1 MDTITT
7 VSISVSW
14 GRSLMPHEL
23 VRAISR
29 LCTSP
34 TSTMLRWAQAF
45 PFAFVVDESRRI
57 IAAGELLRRICP
69 EVTEQP
75 LLEDCFSAAN
85 QDLQRGFSQL
95 SDDSGQLLIL
105 NRKKPGVVP
114 PLRGQWMSINEHSL
128 MFIGW
133 PWVTSFGQ
141 LGEMGIKLSEIP
153 PHNPLAE
160 MLMLLQTNR
169 NAVDDAH
176 ELALALR
183 QRRQELEQANKELA
197 HRAFHDALTGLPNRL
212 MLRDRLS
219 QAIVRAERNHT
230 VLAVLFI
237 DLDRFK
243 SINDTLG
250 HRVGD
255 AVLRSVATRIAAP
268 LRKSDT
274 VAREGGDEFLVL
286 LEEVGSAQN
295 AARLAG
301 KLLDSLCLPH
311 EVDGQSLHCSG
322 SIGVA
327 MYPDDGK
334 SAEELIKH
342 ADAAMF
348 DSKGGG
354 RNQVHFFSEESWA
367 RLAKRFTLEAELR
380 TAIEE
385 KQFIIHYQPQV
396 ELAGNRICGAEAL
409 IRWKHPVRGIVPPLE
424 FIPLAE
430 ELGLIVPIGEWVLD
444 EVCGQM
450 KTWLRRFGWS
460 PSVSVNI
467 SARQLQ
473 VSDFAQRVE
482 DILARHQLP
491 PNLLELELTE
501 HSLMQHHDRAS
512 RLLSGLKQRGV
523 RLVLDDFG
531 TGYSNLMTLFSMPFD
546 MLKVDRSFVSG
557 IEDDVPSRALVDM
570 ILALARQLRLQ
581 VVAEG
586 VETRTQ
592 QSLLADLGCE
602 FVQGYLHSPPLSPT
616 SFEAMAFAGSSIAA

>member
-1 MDTITT
+1 
-7 VSISVSW
+7 
-14 GRSLMPHEL
+14 
-23 VRAISR
+23 
-29 LCTSP
+29 
-34 TSTMLRWAQAF
+34 MLRWAEAF
-45 PFAFVVDESRRI
+45 PFAFVVDQSCRI
-57 IAAGELLRRICP
+57 VAAGELLRRICP
-69 EVTEQP
+69 EVDGQP
-75 LLEDCFSAAN
+75 LLEDCFSATHGELGRDFA
-85 QDLQRGFSQL
+85 QL
-95 SDDSGQLLIL
+95 VADSGQLLIL
-105 NRKKPGVVP
+105 HRRAAGVVP
-114 PLRGQWMSINEHSL
+114 PLRGQWMSINDNGL

-141 LGEMGIKLSEIP
+141 LGEMGIRLSEIP

-169 NAVDDAH
+169 SAMDDAH
-176 ELALALR
+176 ELARALR
-183 QRRQELEQANKELA
+183 QRRQELEQANKELE

-219 QAIVRAERNHT
+219 QAIARAERHRAA
-230 VLAVLFI
+230 LAVLFI

-243 SINDTLG
+243 AINDTQG
-250 HRVGD
+250 HQIGD
-255 AVLRSVATRIAAP
+255 AVLQSVAARIAGQ

-286 LEEVGSAQN
+286 LEDIGSAQN
-295 AARLAG
+295 AALVAA
-301 KLLDSLCLPH
+301 KLLHSLDQPY
-311 EVDGQSLHCSG
+311 VIDGHSLHCSG

-327 MYPDDGK
+327 MYPEDGA
-334 SAEELIKH
+334 SADELIKH

-348 DSKGGG
+348 DSKGEG

-367 RLAKRFTLEAELR
+367 RLAKRFTLESELR
-380 TAIEE
+380 TAIDEG
-385 KQFIIHYQPQV
+385 QFIIHYQPQV

-430 ELGLIVPIGEWVLD
+430 ELGLIVAIGEWVLN
-444 EVCGQM
+444 EVCAQM
-450 KTWLRRFGWS
+450 KDWLRRFGWS

-473 VSDFAQRVE
+473 LTDFAQRVE
-482 DILARHQLP
+482 AILQRHQLP
-491 PNLLELELTE
+491 PQLLELELTE
-501 HSLMQHHDRAS
+501 HSLMQQHERAS
-512 RLLSGLKQRGV
+512 QLLSGLKQQGV

-586 VETRTQ
+586 VETRQQ

-602 FVQGYLHSPPLSPT
+602 FVQGYLHAPPLPAAG
-616 SFEAMAFAGSSIAA
+616 FEAMAFSGSTIAA

>member
-1 MDTITT
+1 MSHDQ
-7 VSISVSW
+7 
-14 GRSLMPHEL
+14 
-23 VRAISR
+23 VRAIARQCS
-29 LCTSP
+29 SP
-34 TSTMLRWAQAF
+34 SSTLLRWAQAF
-45 PFAFVVDESRRI
+45 PFAFVVDPSRRI

-69 EVTEQP
+69 EVDAQP
-75 LLEDCFSAAN
+75 LLDACFSATN
-85 QDLQRGFSQL
+85 DDLTRDFAQL
-95 SDDSGQLLIL
+95 AADSGQLLIL
-105 NRKKPGVVP
+105 NRKRAGVVP
-114 PLRGQWMSINEHSL
+114 PLRGQWMAISDSSL

-133 PWVTSFGQ
+133 PWVTTFGQ

-153 PHNPLAE
+153 PNNPLAE
-160 MLMLLQTNR
+160 RLMLLQTNR
-169 NAVDDAH
+169 SAMDDAH
-176 ELALALR
+176 ELAQALR
-183 QRRQELEQANKELA
+183 QRRKELEEVNKELA

-219 QAIVRAERNHT
+219 QAIARAERNGT

-243 SINDTLG
+243 AINDTLG
-250 HRVGD
+250 HRIGD
-255 AVLRSVATRIAAP
+255 AVLNSVAARIAGP

-295 AARLAG
+295 AARVAA
-301 KLLDSLCLPH
+301 KLLHSLDQPH
-311 EVDGQSLHCSG
+311 DIEGRSLHCSG

-334 SAEELIKH
+334 NADELIMH

-354 RNQVHFFSEESWA
+354 RNQVHFFSEESWT
-367 RLAKRFTLEAELR
+367 RLAKRFSLEAELR
-380 TAIEE
+380 SAIEE
-385 KQFIIHYQPQV
+385 KQFIIHYQPKI
-396 ELAGNRICGAEAL
+396 ELASGRITGAEAL
-409 IRWKHPVRGIVPPLE
+409 IRWKHPVRGIVPPVE

-444 EVCGQM
+444 DVCAQM
-450 KTWLRRFGWS
+450 KDWLRRYGWS

-473 VSDFAQRVE
+473 VNDFTHRVE
-482 DILARHQLP
+482 EILARHQLP
-491 PNLLELELTE
+491 PQLLELELTE
-501 HSLMQHHDRAS
+501 HSLMQQHERAS
-512 RLLSGLKQRGV
+512 QLMAGLKQQGV

-557 IEDDVPSRALVDM
+557 IEDNVPSRALVDM

-586 VETRTQ
+586 VETRAQ
-592 QSLLADLGCE
+592 QSLLATLGCE
-602 FVQGYLHSPPLSPT
+602 FVQGYLHSPPLPPA
-616 SFEAMAFAGSSIAA
+616 SFEALTFAGRTATA

>member
-1 MDTITT
+1 
-7 VSISVSW
+7 
-14 GRSLMPHEL
+14 
-23 VRAISR
+23 
-29 LCTSP
+29 
-34 TSTMLRWAQAF
+34 MLRWAQAF
-45 PFAFVVDESRRI
+45 PFAFVVDQSRRI
-57 IAAGELLRRICP
+57 VAAGELLRRICP
-69 EVTEQP
+69 EVDGQP
-75 LLEDCFSAAN
+75 LLDECFSAAN
-85 QDLQRGFSQL
+85 GELGRDFAQL
-95 SDDSGQLLIL
+95 AADSGQLLIL
-105 NRKKPGVVP
+105 QRRLAGVVP
-114 PLRGQWMSINEHSL
+114 PLRGQWMSIDDRGL

-169 NAVDDAH
+169 SAMDDAH
-176 ELALALR
+176 ELARALR
-183 QRRQELEQANKELA
+183 QRRQELEQVNKELE

-219 QAIVRAERNHT
+219 QAIARAERHRS

-243 SINDTLG
+243 AINDTLG
-250 HRVGD
+250 HQIGD
-255 AVLRSVATRIAAP
+255 AVLQSVASRITDQ

-286 LEEVGSAQN
+286 LEDVGSVQN
-295 AARLAG
+295 AALVAA
-301 KLLDSLCLPH
+301 KLLHSLDQPH
-311 EVDGQSLHCSG
+311 VIGSHSLHCSG

-327 MYPDDGK
+327 MYPDDGA
-334 SAEELIKH
+334 SAGELIKH

-348 DSKGGG
+348 DSKGEG
-354 RNQVHFFSEESWA
+354 RNQVHFFSEDSWA
-367 RLAKRFTLEAELR
+367 RLSRRFMLEAELR
-380 TAIEE
+380 TAIDEG
-385 KQFIIHYQPQV
+385 QFIVHYQPQV

-409 IRWKHPVRGIVPPLE
+409 IRWKHPERGLVSPLE

-430 ELGLIVPIGEWVLD
+430 ELGLIVPIGEWVLN
-444 EVCGQM
+444 EVCKQM
-450 KTWLRRFGWS
+450 KDWLQRFGWS

-473 VSDFAQRVE
+473 LTDFAQRVE
-482 DILARHQLP
+482 DILKRHQLP
-491 PNLLELELTE
+491 PQLLELELTE
-501 HSLMQHHDRAS
+501 HSLMQQHERAS
-512 RLLSGLKQRGV
+512 QLLSGLKQQGV

-531 TGYSNLMTLFSMPFD
+531 TGYSNLMTLSSMPFD

-581 VVAEG
+581 VVVEG
-586 VETRTQ
+586 VETRQQ

-602 FVQGYLHSPPLSPT
+602 FVQGYLHAPPLPPDR
-616 SFEAMAFAGSSIAA
+616 FEAMTFAGSTVTA

>member
-1 MDTITT
+1 MSHDQ
-7 VSISVSW
+7 
-14 GRSLMPHEL
+14 
-23 VRAISR
+23 VRAIARQCS
-29 LCTSP
+29 SP
-34 TSTMLRWAQAF
+34 SSTLLRWAQAF
-45 PFAFVVDESRRI
+45 PFAFVVDPSRRI

-69 EVTEQP
+69 EVDAQP
-75 LLEDCFSAAN
+75 LLDACFSATN
-85 QDLQRGFSQL
+85 NDLTRDFAQL
-95 SDDSGQLLIL
+95 AADSGQLLIL
-105 NRKKPGVVP
+105 NRKRAGVVP
-114 PLRGQWMSINEHSL
+114 PLRGQWMAISDSSL

-169 NAVDDAH
+169 SAMDDAH
-176 ELALALR
+176 ELAQALR
-183 QRRQELEQANKELA
+183 QRRKELEEVNKELA

-219 QAIVRAERNHT
+219 QAIARAERNGT

-243 SINDTLG
+243 AINDTLG
-250 HRVGD
+250 HRIGD
-255 AVLRSVATRIAAP
+255 AVLNSVAARIAGP

-295 AARLAG
+295 AARVAA
-301 KLLDSLCLPH
+301 KLLHSLDQPH
-311 EVDGQSLHCSG
+311 DIEGRSLHCSG

-334 SAEELIKH
+334 TADELIMH

-354 RNQVHFFSEESWA
+354 RNQVHFFSEESWT
-367 RLAKRFTLEAELR
+367 RLAKRFSLEAELR
-380 TAIEE
+380 SAIEE
-385 KQFIIHYQPQV
+385 KQFIIHYQPKI
-396 ELAGNRICGAEAL
+396 ELASGRITGAEAL
-409 IRWKHPVRGIVPPLE
+409 IRWKHPVRGIVPPVE

-444 EVCGQM
+444 DVCAQM
-450 KTWLRRFGWS
+450 KDWLRRYGWS

-473 VSDFAQRVE
+473 VNDFTHRVE
-482 DILARHQLP
+482 EILARHQLP
-491 PNLLELELTE
+491 PQLLELELTE
-501 HSLMQHHDRAS
+501 HSLMQQHERAS
-512 RLLSGLKQRGV
+512 QLMAGLKQQGV

-557 IEDDVPSRALVDM
+557 IEDNVPSRALVDM

-586 VETRTQ
+586 VETRAQ
-592 QSLLADLGCE
+592 QSLLATLGCE
-602 FVQGYLHSPPLSPT
+602 FVQGYLHSPPLPPA
-616 SFEAMAFAGSSIAA
+616 SFEALTFAGRTATA

>member
-1 MDTITT
+1 MITT
-7 VSISVSW
+7 VSTSASSD
-14 GRSLMPHEL
+14 RCPMPHDQ
-23 VRAISR
+23 VRAIARQCSS
-29 LCTSP
+29 T

-45 PFAFVVDESRRI
+45 PFAFVVDQSCRI
-57 IAAGELLRRICP
+57 TAAGELLRRICP
-69 EVTEQP
+69 EVDAQP
-75 LLEDCFSAAN
+75 LLEECFSATNYNLTRDFA
-85 QDLQRGFSQL
+85 QL
-95 SDDSGQLLIL
+95 ASDSGQLLIL
-105 NRKKPGVVP
+105 NRIRAGVVP
-114 PLRGQWMSINEHSL
+114 PLRGQWMSISDSSL

-169 NAVDDAH
+169 SAMNDAH
-176 ELALALR
+176 ELAQALR
-183 QRRQELEQANKELA
+183 QRRRELEEVNKELA

-219 QAIVRAERNHT
+219 QAITRAERNGT

-243 SINDTLG
+243 VINDTLG
-250 HRVGD
+250 HRIGD
-255 AVLRSVATRIAAP
+255 AVLHSVAARIAGP

-295 AARLAG
+295 AARVAT
-301 KLLDSLCLPH
+301 KLLQSLSQPH
-311 EVDGQSLHCSG
+311 VIEGQSLHCSG

-334 SAEELIKH
+334 SADELIKH

-354 RNQVHFFSEESWA
+354 RNQVHFFSEESWT

-396 ELAGNRICGAEAL
+396 ELAGNRITGAEAL

-430 ELGLIVPIGEWVLD
+430 ELGLIVPIGDWVLN
-444 EVCGQM
+444 EVCAQM
-450 KTWLRRFGWS
+450 KEWLRRFGWS

-473 VSDFAQRVE
+473 LNDFAQRVE

-491 PNLLELELTE
+491 PQLLELELTE
-501 HSLMQHHDRAS
+501 HSLMQQHERAS
-512 RLLSGLKQRGV
+512 RLMAGLKQQGV

-531 TGYSNLMTLFSMPFD
+531 TGYSNLMTLFSLPFD

-586 VETRTQ
+586 VETRSQ

-602 FVQGYLHSPPLSPT
+602 FVQGYLHSPPLAPA
-616 SFEAMAFAGSSIAA
+616 SFEAMTFAGRKVAA

>member
-1 MDTITT
+1 MTMIALTSAFRDPSPMP
-7 VSISVSW
+7 VD
-14 GRSLMPHEL
+14 SLQ
-23 VRAISR
+23 AISR
-29 LCTSP
+29 NCVSP
-34 TSTMLRWAQAF
+34 ISTMLRWAKAF
-45 PFAFVVDESRRI
+45 PFAFVIDPSRRI

-69 EVTEQP
+69 EVDHQP
-75 LLEDCFSAAN
+75 RLEDCFHAKPYE
-85 QDLQRGFSQL
+85 LQRDFAEL
-95 SDDSGQLLIL
+95 SADSGQLLIL
-105 NRKKPGVVP
+105 HRHLGGAVP
-114 PLRGQWMSINEHSL
+114 PLRGQWMAINDTSL

-169 NAVDDAH
+169 SAMDDARD
-176 ELALALR
+176 LANALKE
-183 QRRQELEQANKELA
+183 RRRELEQVNRELA

-219 QAIVRAERNHT
+219 QALVRANRNST

-243 SINDTLG
+243 VINDTLG
-250 HRVGD
+250 HRIGD
-255 AVLRSVATRIAAP
+255 EVLRSVASRITEQV
-268 LRKSDT
+268 RQSDT

-295 AARLAG
+295 TAKVAA
-301 KLLDSLCLPH
+301 KLLNSLGQPH
-311 EVDGQSLHCSG
+311 IVDGQALYCSG

-327 MYPDDGK
+327 MYPEDGRE
-334 SAEELIKH
+334 AEELIRH

-348 DSKGGG
+348 DSKGEG

-367 RLAKRFTLEAELR
+367 RLSKRFTMEAELR
-380 TAIEE
+380 TAIEQ

-396 ELAGNRICGAEAL
+396 ELATNRIYGAEAL
-409 IRWKHPVRGIVPPLE
+409 IRWKHPVRGVVSPLE

-444 EVCGQM
+444 QVCAQIRE
-450 KTWLRRFGWS
+450 WLDRFGWS

-482 DILARHQLP
+482 EVIARHRLP
-491 PNLLELELTE
+491 PQLLELELTE
-501 HSLMQHHDRAS
+501 HSLMQHHERATQ
-512 RLLSGLKQRGV
+512 LMAGLKQQGV
-523 RLVLDDFG
+523 RLILDDFG

-546 MLKVDRSFVSG
+546 MLKVDRAFVSG
-557 IEDDVPSRALVDM
+557 IEDSRPSRALIDM
-570 ILALARQLRLQ
+570 ILVLARQLSMQ

-586 VETRTQ
+586 VETRRQ
-592 QSLLADLGCE
+592 QSMLAELGCE
-602 FVQGYLHSPPLSPT
+602 FVQGYLHSPPLPPGR
-616 SFEAMAFAGSSIAA
+616 FEELAFVARTQAA

>member
-1 MDTITT
+1 
-7 VSISVSW
+7 
-14 GRSLMPHEL
+14 
-23 VRAISR
+23 
-29 LCTSP
+29 
-34 TSTMLRWAQAF
+34 MLRWAEAF
-45 PFAFVVDESRRI
+45 PFAFVVDRSCCI
-57 IAAGELLRRICP
+57 VAAGELLRRICP
-69 EVTEQP
+69 EVDGQP
-75 LLEDCFSAAN
+75 LLEDCFSATHGELGRDFA
-85 QDLQRGFSQL
+85 QL
-95 SDDSGQLLIL
+95 VADSGQLLIL
-105 NRKKPGVVP
+105 HRRAAGVVP
-114 PLRGQWMSINEHSL
+114 PLRGQWMSINDNGL

-141 LGEMGIKLSEIP
+141 LGEMGIRLSEIP

-169 NAVDDAH
+169 SAMDDAH
-176 ELALALR
+176 ELARALR
-183 QRRQELEQANKELA
+183 QRRQELEQANKELE

-219 QAIVRAERNHT
+219 QAIARAERHRGA
-230 VLAVLFI
+230 LAVLFI

-243 SINDTLG
+243 AINDTQG
-250 HRVGD
+250 HQIGD
-255 AVLRSVATRIAAP
+255 AVLQSVASRIAGQ

-286 LEEVGSAQN
+286 LEDIGSAQN
-295 AARLAG
+295 AALVAA
-301 KLLDSLCLPH
+301 KLLHSLDQPYVIDSH
-311 EVDGQSLHCSG
+311 SLHCSG

-327 MYPDDGK
+327 MYPEDGA
-334 SAEELIKH
+334 SADELIKH

-348 DSKGGG
+348 DSKGDG

-367 RLAKRFTLEAELR
+367 RLAKRFTLESELR
-380 TAIEE
+380 TAIDEG
-385 KQFIIHYQPQV
+385 QFIIHYQPQV

-430 ELGLIVPIGEWVLD
+430 ELGLIVAIGEWVLN
-444 EVCGQM
+444 EVCAQM
-450 KTWLRRFGWS
+450 KDWLRRFGWS

-473 VSDFAQRVE
+473 LTDFAQRVE
-482 DILARHQLP
+482 AILQRHQLP
-491 PNLLELELTE
+491 PQLLELELTE
-501 HSLMQHHDRAS
+501 HSLMQQHERAS
-512 RLLSGLKQRGV
+512 QLLSGLKQQGV

-586 VETRTQ
+586 VETRQQ

-602 FVQGYLHSPPLSPT
+602 FVQGYLHAPPLSAAG
-616 SFEAMAFAGSSIAA
+616 FEAMAFSGSTIAA

>member
-1 MDTITT
+1 
-7 VSISVSW
+7 
-14 GRSLMPHEL
+14 MPHEL
-23 VRAISR
+23 TRAIARQCSS
-29 LCTSP
+29 T

-69 EVTEQP
+69 EVEAQP
-75 LLEDCFSAAN
+75 LVDECFSASN
-85 QDLQRGFSQL
+85 YDLGRELSQL
-95 SDDSGQLLIL
+95 AAESGQLLIL
-105 NRKKPGVVP
+105 NRIRQGVVP
-114 PLRGQWMSINEHSL
+114 PLRGQWMSISEHSL

-141 LGEMGIKLSEIP
+141 LGAMGIKLSEIP

-169 NAVDDAH
+169 SAMDDAH
-176 ELALALR
+176 ELAQALR
-183 QRRQELEQANKELA
+183 QRRQELEEVNKELA

-219 QAIVRAERNHT
+219 QAIVRAQRNGT

-243 SINDTLG
+243 AINDTLG
-250 HRVGD
+250 HRIGD
-255 AVLRSVATRIAAP
+255 GVLHSVARRIESQ

-295 AARLAG
+295 AARVAA
-301 KLLDSLCLPH
+301 KLLHSLGQPH
-311 EVDGQSLHCSG
+311 DIEGHSLHCSG

-327 MYPDDGK
+327 MYPDDGQ
-334 SAEELIKH
+334 SADELIKH

-348 DSKGGG
+348 DSKGEG
-354 RNQVHFFSEESWA
+354 RNQVHFFSEESWE
-367 RLAKRFTLEAELR
+367 RLARRFTLEAELR

-409 IRWKHPVRGIVPPLE
+409 IRWRHPVRGIVPPLE

-430 ELGLIVPIGEWVLD
+430 ELGLIVAIGEWVLD
-444 EVCGQM
+444 EVCAQM
-450 KTWLRRFGWS
+450 KDWLRRFGWS

-473 VSDFAQRVE
+473 VNDFAQRVE
-482 DILARHQLP
+482 EILSRHQLP

-501 HSLMQHHDRAS
+501 HSLMQQHDRAS
-512 RLLSGLKQRGV
+512 QLLSGLKQQGV

-586 VETRTQ
+586 VETRSQ
-592 QSLLADLGCE
+592 QTLLADLGCE
-602 FVQGYLHSPPLSPT
+602 FVQGYLHSPPLAPS

>member
-1 MDTITT
+1 
-7 VSISVSW
+7 
-14 GRSLMPHEL
+14 MPHEL
-23 VRAISR
+23 MRAVARQCS
-29 LCTSP
+29 SP

-57 IAAGELLRRICP
+57 TAAGELLRRICP
-69 EVTEQP
+69 EVEAQP
-75 LLEDCFSAAN
+75 LVDECFIASNYDLGRDFQQLAAE
-85 QDLQRGFSQL
+85 
-95 SDDSGQLLIL
+95 SGQLLIL
-105 NRKKPGVVP
+105 NRKQSGVVP
-114 PLRGQWMSINEHSL
+114 PLRGQWMSISEHSL

-169 NAVDDAH
+169 SAMDDAH
-176 ELALALR
+176 ELAQALG
-183 QRRQELEQANKELA
+183 QRRQELEEVNKELA

-219 QAIVRAERNHT
+219 QAIVRAQRNDT

-243 SINDTLG
+243 AINDTLG
-250 HRVGD
+250 HRIGD
-255 AVLRSVATRIAAP
+255 AVLRSVATRIEGQ

-295 AARLAG
+295 AARVAA
-301 KLLDSLCLPH
+301 KLLHSLGQPH
-311 EVDGQSLHCSG
+311 DIEGHSLHCSG

-327 MYPDDGK
+327 MYPDDGD
-334 SAEELIKH
+334 SADELIKH

-348 DSKGGG
+348 DSKGDG
-354 RNQVHFFSEESWA
+354 RNQVHFFSEESWE
-367 RLAKRFTLEAELR
+367 RLARRFTLEAELR

-396 ELAGNRICGAEAL
+396 ELAGNRISGAEAL

-430 ELGLIVPIGEWVLD
+430 ELGLIVPIGDWVLN
-444 EVCGQM
+444 EVCAQM
-450 KTWLRRFGWS
+450 KDWLSRFGWS

-473 VSDFAQRVE
+473 ANDFAQRVDE
-482 DILARHQLP
+482 ILSRHQLP

-501 HSLMQHHDRAS
+501 HSLMQQHDRAS
-512 RLLSGLKQRGV
+512 RLLAGLKQQGV

-602 FVQGYLHSPPLSPT
+602 FVQGYLHSPPLPAS
-616 SFEAMAFAGSSIAA
+616 SFEAMTFAGSSIAA

>member
-1 MDTITT
+1 MPDELIRT
-7 VSISVSW
+7 VARQCS
-14 GRSLMPHEL
+14 
-23 VRAISR
+23 
-29 LCTSP
+29 SP
-34 TSTMLRWAQAF
+34 VSTMLRWAEAF
-45 PFAFVVDESRRI
+45 PFAFVVDRSCRI
-57 IAAGELLRRICP
+57 VAAGELLRRICP
-69 EVTEQP
+69 EVDGQP
-75 LLEDCFSAAN
+75 LLEDCFSATHGELGRDFA
-85 QDLQRGFSQL
+85 QL
-95 SDDSGQLLIL
+95 VADSGQLLIL
-105 NRKKPGVVP
+105 HRRVAGVVP
-114 PLRGQWMSINEHSL
+114 PLRGQWMSINDNGL

-141 LGEMGIKLSEIP
+141 LGEMGIRLSEIP

-169 NAVDDAH
+169 SAMDDAH
-176 ELALALR
+176 ELARALR
-183 QRRQELEQANKELA
+183 QRRQELEQANKELE

-219 QAIVRAERNHT
+219 QAIARAERHRGA
-230 VLAVLFI
+230 LAVLFI

-243 SINDTLG
+243 AINDTQG
-250 HRVGD
+250 HQIGD
-255 AVLRSVATRIAAP
+255 AVLQSVASRIAGQ

-286 LEEVGSAQN
+286 LEDIGSAQN
-295 AARLAG
+295 AALVAA
-301 KLLDSLCLPH
+301 KLLHSLDQPYVIDSH
-311 EVDGQSLHCSG
+311 SLHCSG

-327 MYPDDGK
+327 MYPEDGA
-334 SAEELIKH
+334 SADELIKH

-348 DSKGGG
+348 DSKGDG

-367 RLAKRFTLEAELR
+367 RLAKRFTLESELR
-380 TAIEE
+380 TAIDEG
-385 KQFIIHYQPQV
+385 QFIIHYQPQV

-430 ELGLIVPIGEWVLD
+430 ELGLIVAIGEWVLN
-444 EVCGQM
+444 EVCAQM
-450 KTWLRRFGWS
+450 KDWLRRFGWS

-473 VSDFAQRVE
+473 LTDFAQRVE
-482 DILARHQLP
+482 AILQRHQLP
-491 PNLLELELTE
+491 PQLLELELTE
-501 HSLMQHHDRAS
+501 HSLMQQHERAS
-512 RLLSGLKQRGV
+512 QLLSGLKQQGV

-586 VETRTQ
+586 VETRQQ

-602 FVQGYLHSPPLSPT
+602 FVQGYLHAPPLSAAG
-616 SFEAMAFAGSSIAA
+616 FEAMAFSGSTIAA

>member
-1 MDTITT
+1 
-7 VSISVSW
+7 
-14 GRSLMPHEL
+14 
-23 VRAISR
+23 
-29 LCTSP
+29 
-34 TSTMLRWAQAF
+34 
-45 PFAFVVDESRRI
+45 
-57 IAAGELLRRICP
+57 
-69 EVTEQP
+69 
-75 LLEDCFSAAN
+75 
-85 QDLQRGFSQL
+85 
-95 SDDSGQLLIL
+95 
-105 NRKKPGVVP
+105 
-114 PLRGQWMSINEHSL
+114 

-169 NAVDDAH
+169 SAMDDAH
-176 ELALALR
+176 ELARALR
-183 QRRQELEQANKELA
+183 QRRQELEQVNKELE
-197 HRAFHDALTGLPNRL
+197 HRAFHDALPGLPNRL

-219 QAIVRAERNHT
+219 QAIARAERHRS

-243 SINDTLG
+243 AINDTLG
-250 HRVGD
+250 HQIGD
-255 AVLRSVATRIAAP
+255 AVLQSVASRITDQ

-286 LEEVGSAQN
+286 LEDVGSVQN
-295 AARLAG
+295 AALVAA
-301 KLLDSLCLPH
+301 KLLHSLDQPYVIGSH
-311 EVDGQSLHCSG
+311 SLHCSG

-327 MYPDDGK
+327 MYPDDGA
-334 SAEELIKH
+334 SAGELIKH

-348 DSKGGG
+348 DSKGEG
-354 RNQVHFFSEESWA
+354 RNQVHFFSEDSWA
-367 RLAKRFTLEAELR
+367 RLSRRFMLEAELR
-380 TAIEE
+380 TAIDEG
-385 KQFIIHYQPQV
+385 QFIVHYQPQV

-409 IRWKHPVRGIVPPLE
+409 IRWKHPERGLVSPLE

-430 ELGLIVPIGEWVLD
+430 ELGLIVPIGEWVLN
-444 EVCGQM
+444 EVCKQM
-450 KTWLRRFGWS
+450 KDWLQRFGWS

-473 VSDFAQRVE
+473 LTDFAQRVE
-482 DILARHQLP
+482 DILKRHQLP
-491 PNLLELELTE
+491 PQLLELELTE
-501 HSLMQHHDRAS
+501 HSLMQQHERAS
-512 RLLSGLKQRGV
+512 QLLSGLKQQGV

-531 TGYSNLMTLFSMPFD
+531 TGYSNLMTLSSMPFD

-581 VVAEG
+581 VVVEG
-586 VETRTQ
+586 VETRQQ

-602 FVQGYLHSPPLSPT
+602 FVQGYLHAPPLPPDR
-616 SFEAMAFAGSSIAA
+616 FEAMTFAGSTVTA

>member
-1 MDTITT
+1 
-7 VSISVSW
+7 
-14 GRSLMPHEL
+14 MPHEL
-23 VRAISR
+23 MRAVARQCS
-29 LCTSP
+29 SP

-57 IAAGELLRRICP
+57 TAAGELLRRICP
-69 EVTEQP
+69 EVEAQP
-75 LLEDCFSAAN
+75 LVDECFIASNYDLGRDFQQLAAE
-85 QDLQRGFSQL
+85 
-95 SDDSGQLLIL
+95 SGQLLIL
-105 NRKKPGVVP
+105 NRKQSGVVP
-114 PLRGQWMSINEHSL
+114 PLRGQWMSISEHSL

-169 NAVDDAH
+169 SAMDDAH
-176 ELALALR
+176 ELAQALG
-183 QRRQELEQANKELA
+183 QRRQELEEVNKELA

-219 QAIVRAERNHT
+219 QAIVRAQRNDT

-243 SINDTLG
+243 AINDTLG
-250 HRVGD
+250 HRIGD
-255 AVLRSVATRIAAP
+255 AVLRSVATRIEGQ

-295 AARLAG
+295 AARVAA
-301 KLLDSLCLPH
+301 KLLHSLGQPH
-311 EVDGQSLHCSG
+311 DIEGHSLHCSG

-327 MYPDDGK
+327 MYPDDGD
-334 SAEELIKH
+334 SADELIKH

-348 DSKGGG
+348 DSKGDG
-354 RNQVHFFSEESWA
+354 RNQVHFFSEESWE
-367 RLAKRFTLEAELR
+367 RLARRFTLEAELR

-396 ELAGNRICGAEAL
+396 ELAGNRISGAEAL

-430 ELGLIVPIGEWVLD
+430 ELGLIVPIGDWVLN
-444 EVCGQM
+444 EVCAQM
-450 KTWLRRFGWS
+450 KDWLGRFGWS

-473 VSDFAQRVE
+473 ANDFAQRVDE
-482 DILARHQLP
+482 ILSRHQLP

-501 HSLMQHHDRAS
+501 HSLMQQHDRAS
-512 RLLSGLKQRGV
+512 RLLAGLKQQGV

-602 FVQGYLHSPPLSPT
+602 FVQGYLHSPPLPAS
-616 SFEAMAFAGSSIAA
+616 SFEAMTFAGSSIAA

>member
-1 MDTITT
+1 
-7 VSISVSW
+7 
-14 GRSLMPHEL
+14 MPHDQ
-23 VRAISR
+23 VRAITRQCS
-29 LCTSP
+29 SP
-34 TSTMLRWAQAF
+34 ASTLLRWAQAF
-45 PFAFVVDESRRI
+45 PFAFVIDSSRRI

-69 EVTEQP
+69 EVDAQP
-75 LLEDCFSAAN
+75 LLEECFSAN
-85 QDLQRGFSQL
+85 HCDLTRDFTQL
-95 SDDSGQLLIL
+95 VAESSQLLIL
-105 NRKKPGVVP
+105 NRIQYGVVP
-114 PLRGQWMSINEHSL
+114 PLRGQWMPISESSL

-169 NAVDDAH
+169 SAMDDAH
-176 ELALALR
+176 ELAQALR
-183 QRRQELEQANKELA
+183 HRRKELEVVNKELA

-212 MLRDRLS
+212 MLRDRLT
-219 QAIVRAERNHT
+219 QAITRAERNGT

-243 SINDTLG
+243 AINDTLG
-250 HRVGD
+250 HRIGD
-255 AVLRSVATRIAAP
+255 AVLHSVAARISGP

-295 AARLAG
+295 AARVAA
-301 KLLDSLCLPH
+301 KLLDSLDQPH
-311 EVDGQSLHCSG
+311 DIEGHILHCSG

-327 MYPDDGK
+327 MHPDDGK
-334 SAEELIKH
+334 SADELIKH

-348 DSKGGG
+348 DSKGDG

-385 KQFIIHYQPQV
+385 KQFIIHYQPQI
-396 ELAGNRICGAEAL
+396 ELAGNRITGAEAL

-444 EVCGQM
+444 EVCAQM
-450 KTWLRRFGWS
+450 KDWLRRFGWS

-473 VSDFAQRVE
+473 VNNFAQRVE
-482 DILARHQLP
+482 EILTRHQLP
-491 PNLLELELTE
+491 PRLLELELTE
-501 HSLMQHHDRAS
+501 HSLMQQHDRAS
-512 RLLSGLKQRGV
+512 KLLAGLKQQGV

-546 MLKVDRSFVSG
+546 MLKVDRSFVRG
-557 IEDDVPSRALVDM
+557 IEDDVPSRALIDM
-570 ILALARQLRLQ
+570 ILALARQLQLQ

-586 VETRTQ
+586 VENRTQ
-592 QSLLADLGCE
+592 QTLLADLGCE
-602 FVQGYLHSPPLSPT
+602 FVQGYLHSPPLAPA
-616 SFEAMAFAGSSIAA
+616 SFEAMTFAGNTVAGNTVAA

>member
-1 MDTITT
+1 
-7 VSISVSW
+7 
-14 GRSLMPHEL
+14 
-23 VRAISR
+23 
-29 LCTSP
+29 
-34 TSTMLRWAQAF
+34 MLRWAQAF
-45 PFAFVVDESRRI
+45 PFAFVVDQSRRI
-57 IAAGELLRRICP
+57 VAAGELLRRICP
-69 EVTEQP
+69 EVDGQP
-75 LLEDCFSAAN
+75 LLDECFSAAN
-85 QDLQRGFSQL
+85 GELGRDFAQL
-95 SDDSGQLLIL
+95 AADSGQLLIL
-105 NRKKPGVVP
+105 QRRLAGVVP
-114 PLRGQWMSINEHSL
+114 PLRGQWMSIDDRGL

-169 NAVDDAH
+169 SAMDDAH
-176 ELALALR
+176 ELARALR
-183 QRRQELEQANKELA
+183 QRRQELEQVNKELE

-219 QAIVRAERNHT
+219 QAIARAERHRS

-243 SINDTLG
+243 AINDTLG
-250 HRVGD
+250 HQIGD
-255 AVLRSVATRIAAP
+255 AVLQSVASRITDQ

-286 LEEVGSAQN
+286 LEDVGSVQN
-295 AARLAG
+295 AALVAA
-301 KLLDSLCLPH
+301 KLLHSLDQPYVIGSH
-311 EVDGQSLHCSG
+311 SLHCSG

-327 MYPDDGK
+327 MYPDDGA
-334 SAEELIKH
+334 SAGELIKH

-348 DSKGGG
+348 DSKGEG
-354 RNQVHFFSEESWA
+354 RNQVHFFSEDSWA
-367 RLAKRFTLEAELR
+367 RLSRRFMLEAELR
-380 TAIEE
+380 TAIDEG
-385 KQFIIHYQPQV
+385 QFIVHYQPQV

-409 IRWKHPVRGIVPPLE
+409 IRWKHPERGLVSPLE

-430 ELGLIVPIGEWVLD
+430 ELGLIVPIGEWVLN
-444 EVCGQM
+444 EVCKQM
-450 KTWLRRFGWS
+450 KDWLQRFGWS

-473 VSDFAQRVE
+473 LTDFAQRVE
-482 DILARHQLP
+482 DILKRHQLP
-491 PNLLELELTE
+491 PQLLELELTE
-501 HSLMQHHDRAS
+501 HSLMQQHERAS
-512 RLLSGLKQRGV
+512 QLLSGLKQQGV

-531 TGYSNLMTLFSMPFD
+531 TGYSNLMTLSSMPFD

-581 VVAEG
+581 VVVEG
-586 VETRTQ
+586 VETRQQ

-602 FVQGYLHSPPLSPT
+602 FVQGYLHAPPLPPDR
-616 SFEAMAFAGSSIAA
+616 FEAMTFAGSTVTA

>member
-1 MDTITT
+1 MSHDQ
-7 VSISVSW
+7 
-14 GRSLMPHEL
+14 
-23 VRAISR
+23 VRAIARQCS
-29 LCTSP
+29 SP
-34 TSTMLRWAQAF
+34 SSTLLRWAQAF
-45 PFAFVVDESRRI
+45 PFAFVVDPSRRI

-69 EVTEQP
+69 EVDAQP
-75 LLEDCFSAAN
+75 LLDACFSATN
-85 QDLQRGFSQL
+85 DDLTRDFAQL
-95 SDDSGQLLIL
+95 AADSGQLLIL
-105 NRKKPGVVP
+105 NRKRAGVVP
-114 PLRGQWMSINEHSL
+114 PLRGQWMAISDSSL

-169 NAVDDAH
+169 SAMDDAH
-176 ELALALR
+176 ELAQALR
-183 QRRQELEQANKELA
+183 QRRKELEEVNKELA

-219 QAIVRAERNHT
+219 QAIARAERNGT

-243 SINDTLG
+243 AINDTLG
-250 HRVGD
+250 HRIGD
-255 AVLRSVATRIAAP
+255 AVLNSVAARIAGP

-295 AARLAG
+295 AARVAA
-301 KLLDSLCLPH
+301 KLLHSLDQPH
-311 EVDGQSLHCSG
+311 DIEGRSLHCSG

-334 SAEELIKH
+334 NADELIMH

-354 RNQVHFFSEESWA
+354 RNQVHFFSEESWT
-367 RLAKRFTLEAELR
+367 RLAKRFSLEAELR
-380 TAIEE
+380 SAIEE
-385 KQFIIHYQPQV
+385 KQFIIHYQPKI
-396 ELAGNRICGAEAL
+396 ELASGRITGAEAL
-409 IRWKHPVRGIVPPLE
+409 IRWKHPVRGIVPPVE

-444 EVCGQM
+444 DVCAQM
-450 KTWLRRFGWS
+450 KDWLRRYGWS

-473 VSDFAQRVE
+473 VNDFTHRVE
-482 DILARHQLP
+482 EILARHQLP
-491 PNLLELELTE
+491 PQLLELELTE
-501 HSLMQHHDRAS
+501 HSLMQQHERAS
-512 RLLSGLKQRGV
+512 QLMAGLKQQGV

-557 IEDDVPSRALVDM
+557 IEDNVPSRALVDM

-586 VETRTQ
+586 VETRAQ
-592 QSLLADLGCE
+592 QSLLATLGCE
-602 FVQGYLHSPPLSPT
+602 FVQGYLHSPPLPPA
-616 SFEAMAFAGSSIAA
+616 SFEALTFAGRTATA